1 MSTSRRKARSY
12 HHGDLR
18 TSILQAAGEILEKE
32 GLDAVT
38 LREVARR
45 AGVSHNAPSRHFPD
59 REALLAA
66 LAGAGFRTLSE
77 AQRTALEAGGARGL
91 GEAYVRF
98 ALGHPQ
104 RFRLM
109 FGGRVSISSHP
120 ALKEAAMITFDSVV
134 KAMATRV
141 PGPGAR
147 DAAVAAWSLVHGLA
161 LLLLDDRIAPAARAG
176 RGDEDFVRQVLGM
189 IRFAA
194 GAAQDAPGP
203 SPGAAAPAHSA

>member
-1 MSTSRRKARSY
+1 MSTSKRKARSY

-18 TSILQAAGEILEKE
+18 ASIQHAAGEILEKE

-45 AGVSHNAPSRHFPD
+45 AGVSHSAPSRHFPE

-66 LAGAGFRTLSE
+66 LAGEGFAMLGE
-77 AQRTALEAGGARGL
+77 AQRRAAATGGARGL

-98 ALGHPQ
+98 ALAHPQ

-109 FGGRVSISSHP
+109 FGGRIAVTSHP
-120 ALKEAAMITFDSVV
+120 VLKEAALKSFNAVADV
-134 KAMATRV
+134 MAASV
-141 PGPGAR
+141 PGPAAR

-161 LLLLDDRIAPAARAG
+161 MLLLDHRIATAARAG
-176 RGDEDFVRQVLGM
+176 RGDEEFVHQVLGM
-189 IRFAA
+189 IRFAGGVARPPA
-194 GAAQDAPGP
+194 GAPAQ
-203 SPGAAAPAHSA
+203 SSE

>member
-1 MSTSRRKARSY
+1 MSTSKRKARGY

-18 TSILQAAGEILEKE
+18 ASILHAAGELLENE

-45 AGVSHNAPSRHFPD
+45 AGVSHNAPSRHFPE

-66 LAGAGFRTLSE
+66 LAGEGFVKLGE
-77 AQRTALEAGGARGL
+77 AQRLAAEKSGARGL

-98 ALGHPQ
+98 ALGHPH

-109 FGGRVSISSHP
+109 FGGRIAVTSHP
-120 ALKEAAMITFDSVV
+120 VLKEAALRTFNAVAEVLAAS
-134 KAMATRV
+134 V

-161 LLLLDDRIAPAARAG
+161 MLLLDDRIASAARAG
-176 RGDEDFVRQVLGM
+176 RSDEEFVHQVLGM
-189 IRFAA
+189 IRFAGGSA
-194 GAAQDAPGP
+194 RP
-203 SPGAAAPAHSA
+203 PA